1 MPYLFKCTAKQN
13 VGSKVP
19 KGTIIQVVMPHDT
32 KPQMNDLRAAI
43 KQQLGI
49 DVKEYF
55 SSSFFNIEKI
65 K

>member
-32 KPQMNDLRAAI
+32 KPQMNGLRAAI

-55 SSSFFNIEKI
+55 SSSFLILKR
-65 K
+65 